1 MKNEVLKARYAIQKQ
16 LSKNAGRRTFLAE
29 DLQTQQLVVVKILL
43 LGVDFQW
50 EDLKLFEREAQTL
63 KMLSHPS
70 IPRYLDYFDVELPEG
85 KGFALVQSYI
95 PAKSLEQWLKSGR
108 SFSEVEL
115 KQLAESLLETLRY
128 LHTQQLP
135 VIHRDLKPSN
145 ILLENRSGNSIG
157 QIYLVDFGSV
167 HTLAAQKGGTITV
180 VGTYG
185 YMPPEQFG
193 GRTVPASD
201 LYSLGATLIYLVT
214 GRHPAELSQDNLHI
228 QFEPIVNLNPALS
241 DWLKWMTEPS
251 LNRRLASAEAALK
264 ALKHPRKRNKIE
276 NTIIES
282 KVFGSKVQVKKDKK
296 TTEIL
301 IPPGRLRIKTIMRE
315 FDQEMA
321 GRLFIGSVMVFP
333 MFVIAIQSGYITF
346 AIILGF
352 LELLII
358 YFSGIPTLF
367 IKSVR
372 VHLEPEKMYWTYE
385 QPLYKNDSD
394 PILKKNISQ
403 FVYQPSYFDRI
414 KVNDKH
420 TETRFIPP
428 KVVIFAENQFE
439 FSLPVN
445 HLTDPEMEWIANELN
460 AWLRTNPS

>member
-1 MKNEVLKARYAIQKQ
+1 MKNKVLNTRYSIQKQ
-16 LSKNAGRRTFLAE
+16 LSKNAGRRTFLAK

-50 EDLKLFEREAQTL
+50 EDLKLFEREAQIL

-70 IPRYLDYFDVELPEG
+70 IPRYLDYFDVEIAEG
-85 KGFALVQSYI
+85 KGFALVQSSI

-108 SFSEVEL
+108 SFSETEL
-115 KQLAESLLETLRY
+115 KQLAESLLKILQY
-128 LHTQQLP
+128 LHTQQPP
-135 VIHRDLKPSN
+135 VIHRDIKPSN

-167 HTLAAQKGGTITV
+167 HSLAAQKGGTITV

-228 QFEPIVNLNPALS
+228 QFESAVNLNPALS

-251 LNRRLASAEAALK
+251 LNRRLTSAEEAIK
-264 ALKHPRKRNKIE
+264 ALKHPRKSTKITE
-276 NTIIES
+276 FKS
-282 KVFGSKVQVKKDKK
+282 KVFGSKIKVIKNKE
-296 TTEIL
+296 TIEIL
-301 IPPGRLRIKTIMRE
+301 IPPGRFRIKTITRV
-315 FDQEMA
+315 FDQNMGA
-321 GRLFIGSVMVFP
+321 MLWISLAIVFP
-333 MFVIAIQSGYITF
+333 LFVTAIQFGYIVHGIF
-346 AIILGF
+346 LG
-352 LELLII
+352 LLGLLII
-358 YFSGIPTLF
+358 YFSGIPALF
-367 IKSVR
+367 IRSVR
-372 VHLEPEKMYWTYE
+372 VHLKPDKMYFTYE
-385 QPLYKNDSD
+385 WLGYKRHCN

-403 FVYQPSYFDRI
+403 FVYQPGYF
-414 KVNDKH
+414 KTTKANKGK
-420 TETRFIPP
+420 TKTRFISPRI
-428 KVVIFAENQFE
+428 VIFAGKQIK
-439 FSLPVN
+439 FSVN

-460 AWLRTNPS
+460 AWLRTNSY